1 MSKLVCVMLEST
13 ACVGYTAEITLLVC
27 VRVCKKIQVE
37 ENKKM
42 TVQCEIVLNQTK
54 NHKSIF
60 RW

>member
-1 MSKLVCVMLEST
+1 MLEST

-27 VRVCKKIQVE
+27 VRVCRKIQVE

-42 TVQCEIVLNQTK
+42 AVQCEIVLNQTK

-60 RW
+60 GSL

>member
-13 ACVGYTAEITLLVC
+13 ACVEYTAEITLVC

-42 TVQCEIVLNQTK
+42 TLQCEIVLNQTK